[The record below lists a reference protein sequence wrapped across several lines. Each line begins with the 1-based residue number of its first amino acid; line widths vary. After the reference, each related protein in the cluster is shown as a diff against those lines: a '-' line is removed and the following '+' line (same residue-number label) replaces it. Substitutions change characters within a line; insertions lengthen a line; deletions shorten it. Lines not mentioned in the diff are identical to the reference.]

1 MRFNEIIRK
10 VKGGYRLYSHSGKN
24 LGTYDT
30 QAGAKKRERQV
41 QYFKHAKEDQ
51 HHNEKPAGIKNES
64 ELVIKKN
71 DFPKMISQLITVP
84 QKGIGKKEFDPRLL
98 AKIYQVLTG
107 EPVEYDTARGAYTVH
122 KRIKESVITEGEM
135 IKTEVV
141 KMPPTKNSSQGMAD
155 WAYKDAQDKKVPLK
169 GSLKGIPS
177 EVYDMG
183 DHLRVF
189 VKDNQGP
196 VLYLALHKFLDG
208 FKSGAVAVEP
218 RGRGKNLAVRV
229 YQSASDTFGRPIY
242 SDTTQTDASRIGI
255 WQKLIATAPDRVV
268 GYDQRTREDLP
279 LTATD
284 RGPAVRGNQP
294 VYTQRTAKDLPK
306 SVTNQNRSRT
316 RLLKLLPKLGIKEA
330 YQGGLHKWFKQ
341 KWVNIGKKKEGGGH
355 PECGTSGDKKG
366 YAKCVPASKAASMTD
381 KQKKSAVSRK
391 RAAQNK
397 AGRGGKSQPGQGNKP
412 IRVSTKPKK

>member
-41 QYFKHAKEDQ
+41 QYFKHAKENINKVTEADM
-51 HHNEKPAGIKNES
+51 
-64 ELVIKKN
+64 VVTKK
-71 DFPKMISQLITVP
+71 DFPKIISQIVTVP
-84 QKGIGKKEFDPRLL
+84 QTGIGKKEFDPRLL
-98 AKIYQVLTG
+98 AKIYQASTG
-107 EPVEYDTARGAYTVH
+107 EPVDYDIAKGTYTVH
-122 KRIKESVITEGEM
+122 KGIKESVITEGEM

-284 RGPAVRGNQP
+284 RGPAVSGNQP

-306 SVTNQNRSRT
+306 PVTNQNRSRT

-330 YQGGLHKWFKQ
+330 YQGGLRKWFKQ

-355 PECGTSGDKKG
+355 PECGTSGDKKDMPN
-366 YAKCVPASKAASMTD
+366 ACQHP
-381 KQKKSAVSRK
+381 RPL
-391 RAAQNK
+391 R
-397 AGRGGKSQPGQGNKP
+397 
-412 IRVSTKPKK
+412 